1 MLNGIITAMVTPFES
16 SGNIDI
22 KTTEILIEKLIA
34 NGVQGI
40 FVLGTNGEFHVIEND
55 MKIKFAKKVVEIV
68 AKRVPVYAGAGGN
81 STDEVIKLGKQ
92 MIAIGV
98 DALSVITPYFV
109 SLKENEL
116 YNHYQMIAENLAIPI
131 VLYNIPKNT
140 GINLSFELVSKLSKI
155 SNIIGIKDSSGD
167 INNIAG
173 YIDNTSRD
181 EFSVLSGS
189 DSLILKALKQGATG
203 AISATSNLLTTN
215 NVQIYKQFIA
225 GNLDKAEQWQQS
237 LEEFRRI
244 LKYASTPSVLKQS
257 LSLAGIDVGLPRLP
271 VLPVTSSDDN
281 QDIVNTIK
289 NYFTYK

>member
-22 KTTEILIEKLIA
+22 KATEILIEKLIA

-92 MIAIGV
+92 MIAVGV

-173 YIDNTSRD
+173 YIDNTSRN

-189 DSLILKALKQGATG
+189 DSLILKALKIGATG

-215 NVQIYKQFIA
+215 NVEIYKQFIA

-244 LKYASTPSVLKQS
+244 LKYASIPSVLKQS
-257 LSLAGIDVGLPRLP
+257 LSLTGIEVGLPRLP
-271 VLPVTSSDDN
+271 VLPVTNPNDN

-289 NYFTYK
+289 NYYHL

>member
-22 KTTEILIEKLIA
+22 KATKILIEKLIA

-81 STDEVIKLGKQ
+81 STDEVIKLGKH
-92 MIAIGV
+92 MIAVGV

-109 SLKENEL
+109 LLKENEL
-116 YNHYQMIAENLAIPI
+116 YNHYKMIAENLAIPI

-189 DSLILKALKQGATG
+189 DSLILKALKIGATG

-215 NVQIYKQFIA
+215 NVEIYKQFIA

-271 VLPVTSSDDN
+271 VLPVTSPDDN

-289 NYFTYK
+289 NYYHL

>member
-22 KTTEILIEKLIA
+22 KATEILIEKLIA

-68 AKRVPVYAGAGGN
+68 AKRVPIYAGAGGN

-92 MIAIGV
+92 MIAVGV

-189 DSLILKALKQGATG
+189 DSLILKALKLGATG

-257 LSLAGIDVGLPRLP
+257 LSLAGIDVGVPRLP
-271 VLPVTSSDDN
+271 VLPVTSPDDN

-289 NYFTYK
+289 NYYHL

>member
-22 KTTEILIEKLIA
+22 KATEILIEKLIA

-92 MIAIGV
+92 MIAVGV

-116 YNHYQMIAENLAIPI
+116 YNHYKMIAENLAIPI

-173 YIDNTSRD
+173 YIDNTSRN

-189 DSLILKALKQGATG
+189 DSLILKALKIGATG

-215 NVQIYKQFIA
+215 NVEIYKQFIA

-244 LKYASTPSVLKQS
+244 LKYASIPSVLKQS
-257 LSLAGIDVGLPRLP
+257 LSLSGIEVGVPRLP
-271 VLPVTSSDDN
+271 VLPVTNPNDN

-289 NYFTYK
+289 NYYHL

>member
-92 MIAIGV
+92 MIAVGV

-116 YNHYQMIAENLAIPI
+116 YNHYKMIAENLAIPI

-189 DSLILKALKQGATG
+189 DSLILKALKIGATG

-215 NVQIYKQFIA
+215 NVEIYKQFIA

-244 LKYASTPSVLKQS
+244 LKYASIPSVLKQS
-257 LSLAGIDVGLPRLP
+257 LSLSGIEVGVPRLP
-271 VLPVTSSDDN
+271 VLPVTNPNDN

-289 NYFTYK
+289 NYYHL

>member
-22 KTTEILIEKLIA
+22 KATEILIEKLIA

-92 MIAIGV
+92 MIAVGV

-116 YNHYQMIAENLAIPI
+116 YNHYKMIAENLAIPI

-189 DSLILKALKQGATG
+189 DSLILKALKIGATG

-215 NVQIYKQFIA
+215 NVEIYKQFIA

-271 VLPVTSSDDN
+271 VLPVTSPDDN

-289 NYFTYK
+289 NYYHL

>member
-22 KTTEILIEKLIA
+22 KATEILIEKLIA

-92 MIAIGV
+92 MIAVGV

-189 DSLILKALKQGATG
+189 DSLILKALKLGATG

-271 VLPVTSSDDN
+271 VLPVTNPNDN
-281 QDIVNTIK
+281 QVIVNTIK
-289 NYFTYK
+289 NYYHL

>member
-22 KTTEILIEKLIA
+22 KATEILIEKLIA

-68 AKRVPVYAGAGGN
+68 ANRVPVYAGAGGN

-92 MIAIGV
+92 MIAVGV

-116 YNHYQMIAENLAIPI
+116 YNHYKMIAENLAIPI

-189 DSLILKALKQGATG
+189 DSLILKALKIGATG

-215 NVQIYKQFIA
+215 NVEIYKQFIA

-244 LKYASTPSVLKQS
+244 LKYASIPSVLKQS
-257 LSLAGIDVGLPRLP
+257 LSLAGIEVGVPRLP
-271 VLPVTSSDDN
+271 VLPVTNPNDN

-289 NYFTYK
+289 NYYHL

>member
-22 KTTEILIEKLIA
+22 KATEILIEKLIA

-92 MIAIGV
+92 MIAVGV

-116 YNHYQMIAENLAIPI
+116 YNHYKMIAENLAIPI

-189 DSLILKALKQGATG
+189 DSLILKALKIGATG

-215 NVQIYKQFIA
+215 NVEIYKQFIA

-257 LSLAGIDVGLPRLP
+257 LSLSGIEVGVPRLP
-271 VLPVTSSDDN
+271 VLPVTNPNDN

-289 NYFTYK
+289 NYYHL

>member
-22 KTTEILIEKLIA
+22 KATKILIEKLIA

-92 MIAIGV
+92 MIAVGV

-181 EFSVLSGS
+181 EFSVFSGS
-189 DSLILKALKQGATG
+189 DSLILKALKLGATG

-257 LSLAGIDVGLPRLP
+257 LSLAGIDVGVPRLP
-271 VLPVTSSDDN
+271 VLPVTSPDDN

-289 NYFTYK
+289 NYYHL

>member
-68 AKRVPVYAGAGGN
+68 ANRVPVYAGAGGN

-92 MIAIGV
+92 MIAVGV

-109 SLKENEL
+109 LLKENEL
-116 YNHYQMIAENLAIPI
+116 YNHYKMIAENLAIPI

-189 DSLILKALKQGATG
+189 DSLILKALKIGATG

-215 NVQIYKQFIA
+215 NVEIYKQFIA

-244 LKYASTPSVLKQS
+244 LKYASIPSVLKQS
-257 LSLAGIDVGLPRLP
+257 LSLSGIEVGVPRLP
-271 VLPVTSSDDN
+271 VLPVTNPNDN

-289 NYFTYK
+289 NYYHL

>member
-81 STDEVIKLGKQ
+81 STDEVIKLGKH
-92 MIAIGV
+92 MIAVGV

-116 YNHYQMIAENLAIPI
+116 YNHYKMIAENLAIPI

-189 DSLILKALKQGATG
+189 DSLILKALKIGATG

-215 NVQIYKQFIA
+215 NVEIYKQFIA

-244 LKYASTPSVLKQS
+244 LKYASIPSVLKQS
-257 LSLAGIDVGLPRLP
+257 LSLSGIEVGVPRLP
-271 VLPVTSSDDN
+271 VLPVTNPNDN

-289 NYFTYK
+289 NYYHL

>member
-22 KTTEILIEKLIA
+22 KATEILIEKLIA

-92 MIAIGV
+92 MIAVGV

-189 DSLILKALKQGATG
+189 DSLILKALKIGATG

-215 NVQIYKQFIA
+215 NVEIYKQFIA

-244 LKYASTPSVLKQS
+244 LKYASIPSVLKQS
-257 LSLAGIDVGLPRLP
+257 LSLSGIDVGVPRLP
-271 VLPVTSSDDN
+271 VLPVTNPNDN

-289 NYFTYK
+289 NYYHL

>member
-22 KTTEILIEKLIA
+22 KATEILIEKLIA

-92 MIAIGV
+92 MIAVGV

-189 DSLILKALKQGATG
+189 DSLILKALKLGATG

-257 LSLAGIDVGLPRLP
+257 LSLAGIDVGVPRLP
-271 VLPVTSSDDN
+271 VLPVTSPDDN

-289 NYFTYK
+289 NYYHL

>member
-22 KTTEILIEKLIA
+22 KATEILIEKLIA

-92 MIAIGV
+92 MIAVGV

-189 DSLILKALKQGATG
+189 DSLILKALKLGATG

-271 VLPVTSSDDN
+271 VLPVTSPDDN

-289 NYFTYK
+289 NYYHL

>member
-22 KTTEILIEKLIA
+22 KATEILIEKLIA

-81 STDEVIKLGKQ
+81 STNEVIKLGKQ
-92 MIAIGV
+92 MIAVGV

-116 YNHYQMIAENLAIPI
+116 YNHYKMIAENLAIPI

-189 DSLILKALKQGATG
+189 DSLILKALKIGATG

-215 NVQIYKQFIA
+215 NVEIYKQFIA

-244 LKYASTPSVLKQS
+244 LKYASIPSVLKQS
-257 LSLAGIDVGLPRLP
+257 LSLSGIEVGVPRLP
-271 VLPVTSSDDN
+271 VLPVTNPNDN

-289 NYFTYK
+289 NYYHL

>member
-22 KTTEILIEKLIA
+22 KATEILIEKLIA

-92 MIAIGV
+92 MIAVGV

-116 YNHYQMIAENLAIPI
+116 YNHYKMIAENLAIPI

-189 DSLILKALKQGATG
+189 DSLILKALKIGATG

-215 NVQIYKQFIA
+215 NVEIYKQFIA

-244 LKYASTPSVLKQS
+244 LKYASIPSVLKQS
-257 LSLAGIDVGLPRLP
+257 LSLSGIEVGVPRLP
-271 VLPVTSSDDN
+271 VLPVTNPNDN

-289 NYFTYK
+289 NYYHL

>member
-22 KTTEILIEKLIA
+22 KATEILIEKLIA

-92 MIAIGV
+92 MIAVGV

-189 DSLILKALKQGATG
+189 DSLILKALKLGATG

-244 LKYASTPSVLKQS
+244 LKYASIPSVLKQS
-257 LSLAGIDVGLPRLP
+257 LSLSGIEVGVPRLP
-271 VLPVTSSDDN
+271 VLPVTNPNDN

-289 NYFTYK
+289 NYYHL

>member
-22 KTTEILIEKLIA
+22 KATEILIEKLIA

-68 AKRVPVYAGAGGN
+68 AKRVPVYAGAGSN
-81 STDEVIKLGKQ
+81 STGEVIKLGKQ
-92 MIAIGV
+92 MIAVGV

-109 SLKENEL
+109 SLEEDEL
-116 YNHYQMIAENLAIPI
+116 YNHYKMIAENLAIPI

-189 DSLILKALKQGATG
+189 DSLILKALKLGASG

-215 NVQIYKQFIA
+215 NVEIYKQFIA

-244 LKYASTPSVLKQS
+244 LKYASIPSVLKQS
-257 LSLAGIDVGLPRLP
+257 LSLSGIDVGVPRLP
-271 VLPVTSSDDN
+271 VLPVTNPNDN
-281 QDIVNTIK
+281 QDIINTIK
-289 NYFTYK
+289 NYYHL